1 MKYTQYLRASLGA
14 LLLSASLPIV
24 YGSLTRRVTAT
35 PTVTPSPSIN
45 LGVTDPLEAAM
56 ERTKK
61 QQYAEAIAILKT
73 GEQHYRQ
80 RGDEVQ
86 AYASQILAIKLQ
98 EKLHDQGKPG
108 GVARAERAEIIGMCL
123 DTEDCHYMLEWYAP
137 SETTKKYGG
146 ILILSK
152 QVGRYTNA
160 QGQSSLI
167 EGLMDIK
174 VVPALSA
181 SENILSNCRDKSQ
194 ETVAVGMLGIT
205 AIPENIASSPAVL
218 PVRKAWFANLGWGKL
233 QELSATSTVCELHLP

>member
-24 YGSLTRRVTAT
+24 YGFLTHRVTAT
-35 PTVTPSPSIN
+35 PAVTPSPSIN
-45 LGVTDPLEAAM
+45 LGVADPLEAAM
-56 ERTKK
+56 EKTKK

-98 EKLHDQGKPG
+98 EELHDQGKPG
-108 GVARAERAEIIGMCL
+108 GVARAERTAIIGMCL

-160 QGQSSLI
+160 QGQSSPI
-167 EGLMDIK
+167 KGLMDIK

-181 SENILSNCRDKSQ
+181 SENMLSDCRDKSQ

-205 AIPENIASSPAVL
+205 AIPKNIFASGAASPESLVCQSG
-218 PVRKAWFANLGWGKL
+218 LG
-233 QELSATSTVCELHLP
+233 